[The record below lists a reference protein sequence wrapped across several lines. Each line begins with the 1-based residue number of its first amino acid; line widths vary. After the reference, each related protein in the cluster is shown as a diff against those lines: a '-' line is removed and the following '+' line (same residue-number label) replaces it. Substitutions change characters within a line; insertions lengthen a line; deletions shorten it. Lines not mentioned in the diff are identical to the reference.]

1 MNIRINHINR
11 RLAAL
16 ALAGTISFTLVGC
29 SAKELSSSIGT
40 YDVLDTNSDAQ
51 NSDGLRKGIKQVLPV
66 DGENFKLVIEYYC
79 DDIEWRITS
88 NKKLYMSIYTEGLVG
103 NNVYIDT
110 IHMDT
115 CIVAPYNAYFDGIK
129 QDTLDDHIHNSLM
142 IGFPISDNNSY
153 FGINSIEGQNSEF
166 IEGYTNGYN
175 GYSNGEISSKRHLES
190 DFLENGV
197 CANKI
202 DGVIGLLIE
211 NPTTGEIRGVD
222 VDTTLIVKVNN
233 KITFEENGKYVT
245 YQYDEYGNKTK
256 VSTTDIRPSDKKSNK
271 ITRKIVKRYPNK

>member
-1 MNIRINHINR
+1 MNIKINYINR
-11 RLAAL
+11 KLAAL
-16 ALAGTISFTLVGC
+16 ALAGTISFTLMGC
-29 SAKELSSSIGT
+29 APKELSSSIGT

-66 DGENFKLVIEYYC
+66 DGENFKLVIEYFC

-115 CIVAPYNAYFDGIK
+115 SIVAPYNAYFDGIK

-175 GYSNGEISSKRHLES
+175 GYSSGTISSQRHLES
-190 DFLENGV
+190 DFLEKGV

-211 NPTTGEIRGVD
+211 DPITGVIRGVD
-222 VDTTLIVKVNN
+222 VDITLIVKVNN
-233 KITFEENGKYVT
+233 KITFEEDGKYVT

-256 VSTTDIRPSDKKSNK
+256 VSTTDINPSDKKNNK
-271 ITRKIVKRYPNK
+271 ITKKIVKKCPNN

>member
-11 RLAAL
+11 RLTAL
-16 ALAGTISFTLVGC
+16 ALAGTISFTLIGC
-29 SAKELSSSIGT
+29 SPKELSSSIGT

-115 CIVAPYNAYFDGIK
+115 SIVAPYNAYFDGIK

-175 GYSNGEISSKRHLES
+175 GYSSGTISSQRHLES
-190 DFLENGV
+190 DFLEKGV

-211 NPTTGEIRGVD
+211 NPTTGVIRGVD

-233 KITFEENGKYVT
+233 KITFEEKGKYVT
-245 YQYDEYGNKTK
+245 YQYDEYGNKTE
-256 VSTTDIRPSDKKSNK
+256 VSTTDIKQSDKKNDK
-271 ITRKIVKRYPNK
+271 IIRKIVKRYPNK